1 MKGIQVWASGNP
13 STGSDYIACLECIC
27 YILKYRD
34 YRERVSVNVMLR
46 RWCYHLNLPLVIIHK
61 GDDISQYGL
70 EFFGK
75 EGKNSI
81 QTQND
86 IFNK

>member
-1 MKGIQVWASGNP
+1 
-13 STGSDYIACLECIC
+13 
-27 YILKYRD
+27 
-34 YRERVSVNVMLR
+34 MLR

-81 QTQND
+81 QTQNG